1 VKVSSR
7 SLKKAEPAKVYSFTF
22 FGWIAK
28 LQEAS
33 VLAHNSWVLE
43 GSLRLVEFIQFLSC
57 SKSKC

>member
-7 SLKKAEPAKVYSFTF
+7 SLKKAKPAKVYSFTF

-43 GSLRLVEFIQFLSC
+43 GSLRLVELI
-57 SKSKC
+57 